1 MLRFPAIWRWLP
13 NACSGSLVVFWVLSC
28 LIVLLQ
34 SYILSLWIVGYV
46 RLWRICFFVCFSLPH
61 SLQVSCGIFQNPT
74 DMPLEP
80 CIKSVPEYPYSLVS
94 PFILSKD
101 MVCSSSTALNLRLLS
116 WRLCGHFQKSYAP
129 YFSAY
134 GQYEGSCG
142 ALGGA
147 SSLYAGAW

>member
-1 MLRFPAIWRWLP
+1 MQRV
-13 NACSGSLVVFWVLSC
+13 SGGIGGFSKKCGSAEFSRIYPTLVP
-28 LIVLLQ
+28 Q
-34 SYILSLWIVGYV
+34 SDTISLWIVAY
-46 RLWRICFFVCFSLPH
+46 LHLLRICFVACFSLPPN
-61 SLQVSCGIFQNPT
+61 LQVSCVIFQNPT
-74 DMPLEP
+74 DRPLEP

-116 WRLCGHFQKSYAP
+116 WRLCGHFQRSYAP

-142 ALGGA
+142 ALDGA